1 MKKIEAFIKKHRLD
15 EVASALHHV
24 KGLSGMTLTDA
35 RGFGRGR
42 GASEAHP
49 TPEMIRGFIDIVHIG
64 VFCPDTLADEV
75 LATIER
81 AAHTGL
87 RGDGKAYLLPVEQ
100 AVRISTGE
108 RGEAAV

>member
-1 MKKIEAFIKKHRLD
+1 MKKIEAFVKAHRRD
-15 EVASALHHV
+15 EVVRALHHV
-24 KGLSGMTLTDA
+24 QDVTGITVTDA

-42 GASEAHP
+42 GGDEGRPSP
-49 TPEMIRGFIDIVHIG
+49 GMIGDFIPNIRIE
-64 VFCPDTLADEV
+64 VFCRDELAERV
-75 LATIER
+75 VGAIEK

-87 RGDGKAYLLPVEQ
+87 RGDGKIYVIPVEQ

>member
-15 EVASALHHV
+15 EVARALHHV
-24 KGLSGMTLTDA
+24 KELSGMTVTNA

-42 GASEAHP
+42 GGSEAHP
-49 TPEMIRGFIDIVHIG
+49 TPEMIE
-64 VFCPDTLADEV
+64 VFCPDALADEV
-75 LATIER
+75 LTAIER

-108 RGEAAV
+108 RGDAAV